1 MIRLRWWTFGLV
13 LQLALFYN
21 FERLHIDQG
30 VAVNI
35 EPYSYA
41 LVMVAVLATLAV
53 PAFSQAP
60 VRTALAGWAV
70 VYVAGHL
77 ILLPHVSLVGP
88 DHVYTLFLELGMLI
102 LAVAL
107 ATQVARALRE
117 FARAVEQLTIP
128 DAERWVLEIRHAA
141 DTIRAEVN
149 RSRRYQ
155 RPLSVLVVEPMLGTV
170 CFTLERL
177 FAEVQRGI
185 ARHYAIVN
193 LARMLKIT
201 LRRTDVIALEDRIRG
216 RFIVLCPETT
226 TDGAT
231 ILSDRIEV
239 YAQRELGFSVT
250 CGTAIF
256 PDDALTFEDVVRV
269 AVSRVGNPSQTDS
282 PTTSDRA
289 TDNEPG
295 ITAEAN

>member
-1 MIRLRWWTFGLV
+1 MKRLRWWTFALV

-21 FERLHIDQG
+21 LERLLIDQG
-30 VAVNI
+30 VVVNI
-35 EPYSYA
+35 ELFPYA
-41 LVMVAVLATLAV
+41 LVLVATLATLAV
-53 PAFSQAP
+53 PALSQAP
-60 VRTALAGWAV
+60 VWGTLAGWAV
-70 VYVAGHL
+70 VYVVGHL
-77 ILLPHVSLVGP
+77 ILLPQVSLVGT
-88 DHVYTLFLELGMLI
+88 DHIYTFVIELGMLT
-102 LAVAL
+102 LAVVL
-107 ATQVARALRE
+107 ATQVTRALRA

-128 DAERWVLEIRHAA
+128 DAERWVLEIGHAA

-155 RPLSVLVVEPMLGTV
+155 RPLSVLVVEPMLDTV
-170 CFTLERL
+170 RFTLERL

-201 LRRTDVIALEDRIRG
+201 LRRTDVITLGDRTRG

-239 YAQRELGFSVT
+239 FAQQELGFSVA

-269 AVSRVGNPSQTDS
+269 AVSRVGNPSRPSS
-282 PTTSDRA
+282 PSTPDRA
-289 TDNEPG
+289 TEHEPR
-295 ITAEAN
+295 IAAEAN